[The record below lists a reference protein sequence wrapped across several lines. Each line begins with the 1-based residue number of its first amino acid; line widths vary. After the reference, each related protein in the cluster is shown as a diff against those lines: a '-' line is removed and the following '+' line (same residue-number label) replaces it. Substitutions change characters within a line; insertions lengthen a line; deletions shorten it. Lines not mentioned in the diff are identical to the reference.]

1 MMTRTQIKISGEVY
15 TIIRDGGLIRD
26 GGGYCL
32 YASSINDDL
41 FRDDPPGEI
50 RPLCGRYM
58 FKTKKQAIKMAEQ
71 VAKRRQQIKAA
82 QRQAELQEELDA
94 ITARFSY

>member
-1 MMTRTQIKISGEVY
+1 MSTATKINISGETY
-15 TIIRDGGLIRD
+15 TIIRDGGLIRN
-26 GGGYCL
+26 GGGFAL

-41 FRDDPPGEI
+41 FADNAEI
-50 RPLCGRYM
+50 RPVCGRYF

-71 VAKRRQQIKAA
+71 VAERRQQIQAA